1 MANKAQMKELC
12 KSTGGFICLHRSIL
26 KWEWSDEPMMVY
38 FWTYLLLNA
47 AAKTHPHRGTII
59 ERGQLVTSL
68 QKLSE
73 RTTLSQRSIRTM
85 LKRLLNAKQIDI
97 QADTHF
103 SRITICKYDTYQY
116 DADIIDTRSDT
127 PSDTRSDKA
136 ATSDRQAIDKRPPT
150 YNKGDTGDTRDTGDI
165 GETNTPPNPLAGGS
179 GESQTESFQLD
190 ATKPERTAKRER
202 KPAQDMPSIPEA
214 LNTPQFQAA
223 WDDFISHRKSI
234 RKPLTPKAA
243 ELNLKKCL
251 GLGHDNAISAIE
263 QTIANGWTGIFE
275 PKNATPGINGSKPKR
290 DPRVPAHISDE
301 QAGMWILHQE
311 TNCYSHI
318 FGDRNDHKDVD

>member
-1 MANKAQMKELC
+1 MATKAQMKELC

-85 LKRLLNAKQIDI
+85 LKRLLNAKQIAI
-97 QADTHF
+97 QSDTHF

-136 ATSDRQAIDKRPPT
+136 ATSDRQATDKRPTT
-150 YNKGDTGDTRDTGDI
+150 YNKGDTGDTGDI
-165 GETNTPPNPLAGGS
+165 GDTNIPPYPLTGGIGGDAS
-179 GESQTESFQLD
+179 KTESFQLD
-190 ATKPERTAKRER
+190 SDQHKAKRER
-202 KPAQDMPSIPEA
+202 KPAQRNPIMDALATYAEGVHDLSQVTPSAWKQIAKAASDIKTVCPTVTADEIRRRVINYSLSMPNATCTSTAIA
-214 LNTPQFQAA
+214 KHWARC
-223 WDDFISHRKSI
+223 DDA
-234 RKPLTPKAA
+234 RKPGSTVAETEEEAWARKAA
-243 ELNLKKCL
+243 EELKSW
-251 GLGHDNAISAIE
+251 GMIP
-263 QTIANGWTGIFE
+263 AN
-275 PKNATPGINGSKPKR
+275 
-290 DPRVPAHISDE
+290 
-301 QAGMWILHQE
+301 
-311 TNCYSHI
+311 
-318 FGDRNDHKDVD
+318 

>member
-1 MANKAQMKELC
+1 MATKAQMKELC

-85 LKRLLNAKQIDI
+85 LKRLLNAKQIAI
-97 QADTHF
+97 QSDTHF

-136 ATSDRQAIDKRPPT
+136 ATSDRQATDKRPTT
-150 YNKGDTGDTRDTGDI
+150 YNKGDTGDTGDI
-165 GETNTPPNPLAGGS
+165 GDTNIPPNPLEGGTAGD
-179 GESQTESFQLD
+179 EKTESFQLD
-190 ATKPERTAKRER
+190 ADRPKPKRER
-202 KPAQDMPSIPEA
+202 KPAQDMPEIPEA
-214 LNTPQFQAA
+214 LNTPAFRSA
-223 WDDFISHRKSI
+223 WTDFIDHRKSN
-234 RKPLTPKAA
+234 RKPLSPKAA

-251 GLGHDNAISAIE
+251 ELGHDIACSAIE

-275 PKNATPGINGSKPKR
+275 PKAATPGANGSKPKR
-290 DPRVPAHISDE
+290 DPRVPAHIPDH
-301 QAGMWILHQE
+301 QAQMWILHQE
-311 TNCYSHI
+311 TNCYKQF
-318 FGDRNDHKDVD
+318 FGDLHANRDVD

>member
-1 MANKAQMKELC
+1 MATKAQMKELC

-85 LKRLLNAKQIDI
+85 LKRLLNAKQIAI
-97 QADTHF
+97 QSDTRF

-116 DADIIDTRSDT
+116 DADEIDTRTDT

-136 ATSDRQAIDKRPPT
+136 ATKQRQATDKRPTT
-150 YNKGDTGDTRDTGDI
+150 YNKGDTGDTGDI
-165 GETNTPPNPLAGGS
+165 GDTNIPPNPLTGGTAGD
-179 GESQTESFQLD
+179 EKIESFQLD
-190 ATKPERTAKRER
+190 ADQQHQPDSQPKPKRER
-202 KPAQDMPSIPEA
+202 KPAQRNQIMDALATYAEGVTDLSQVTPSAWKQIAKAASDIKTVCPTVTADEIRRRVINYSLSMPNATCTSTAIA
-214 LNTPQFQAA
+214 KHWARC
-223 WDDFISHRKSI
+223 DDA
-234 RKPLTPKAA
+234 RKPGSTVAETEEEAWARKAA
-243 ELNLKKCL
+243 EERKSW
-251 GLGHDNAISAIE
+251 GM
-263 QTIANGWTGIFE
+263 
-275 PKNATPGINGSKPKR
+275 
-290 DPRVPAHISDE
+290 VPA
-301 QAGMWILHQE
+301 
-311 TNCYSHI
+311 N
-318 FGDRNDHKDVD
+318 